1 MFAPCWTVP
10 LAPVLVAVFL
20 AVESPP
26 PLVAPASQQVDRA
39 WYGAPAAVAD
49 GLSLVLMASA
59 WGTKQEALLF
69 VGGVGYLLSG
79 PIDHLANGRGDR
91 ALGSLGLRMLATG
104 MAAGAVFADF
114 YLNRGCDPDAGPPC
128 GAPVVGLVAGGALM
142 LGAAI
147 LDDAWLARGSAA
159 SSPPIGA
166 GLTPHLVV
174 TPQLGLFS
182 VAGRF

>member
-1 MFAPCWTVP
+1 VP
-10 LAPVLVAVFL
+10 LAPILVAVFL

-26 PLVAPASQQVDRA
+26 PLVAPASQQVDFA

-69 VGGVGYLLSG
+69 LGGAGYLLSG

-91 ALGSLGLRMLATG
+91 ALGSLGLRILATG
-104 MAAGAVFADF
+104 MATGALFADF
-114 YLNRGCDPDAGPPC
+114 YLHRGCDPDVGPPC
-128 GAPVVGLVAGGALM
+128 GAPVVGLVTGGALM

-147 LDDAWLARGSAA
+147 LDGAWLARGPAA
-159 SSPPIGA
+159 SAPAVRA
-166 GLTPHLVV
+166 GLTPSLVV
-174 TPQLGLFS
+174 TPQLGLFA